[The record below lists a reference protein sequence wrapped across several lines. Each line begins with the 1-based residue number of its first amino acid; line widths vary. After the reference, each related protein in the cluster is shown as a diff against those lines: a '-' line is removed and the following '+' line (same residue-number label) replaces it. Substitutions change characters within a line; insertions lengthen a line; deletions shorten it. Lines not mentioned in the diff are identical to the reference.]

1 MGISGNG
8 RHSLQII
15 MTSFAI
21 QTQQLTKQFS
31 TQTAVNQVDL
41 EIPEGEVYGLIGPNG
56 AGKTTLIR
64 LLATA
69 EVPTTGKIAIAGKTL
84 RPNQANAEA
93 KRQIGFLPDDFP
105 LYNDLSVWNYLDYFA
120 RLYYLRDPERR
131 SRIGEVLEMVKLTE
145 KRDALISTLSRG
157 MKQRLGLARTIIH
170 NPKVLLLDEPVSGL
184 DPIARIQFREIVAH
198 LRSTQMTILISS
210 HILSDLQ
217 EMCSSVGIM
226 ERGRLV
232 ESRRL
237 SDLYQQ
243 SATHQVVIRCVD
255 RFIELQE
262 VLAAHPQV
270 EIMQGLPDD
279 RTLKISF
286 LGNERDAADLLSEL
300 ITARFPI
307 SSFQYAPENLETIF
321 LNLGYRQ
328 TS

>member
-1 MGISGNG
+1 
-8 RHSLQII
+8 
-15 MTSFAI
+15 MTSVAI

-69 EVPTTGKIAIAGKTL
+69 EVPTTGQIAIAGNIL
-84 RPNQANAEA
+84 RPNQANAGA

-105 LYNDLSVWNYLDYFA
+105 LYNDLAVWHYLDYFA
-120 RLYYLRDPERR
+120 RLYFLQDPERR

-145 KRDALISTLSRG
+145 KRDAIISTLSRG
-157 MKQRLGLARTIIH
+157 MKQRLGLARAIIH
-170 NPKVLLLDEPVSGL
+170 QPKVLLLDEPVSGL

-198 LRSTQMTILISS
+198 LRSAKMTILISS

-217 EMCSSVGIM
+217 EMCSSIGVM

-237 SDLYQQ
+237 SELYQR
-243 SATHQVVIRCVD
+243 SATHQILVRTID
-255 RFIELQE
+255 RIGELRQILE
-262 VLAAHPQV
+262 AHPQV
-270 EIMQGLPDD
+270 EILQGMPDD

-286 LGNERDAADLLSEL
+286 LGSELDAAELLAEL
-300 ITARFPI
+300 IAAKFPI
-307 SSFQYAPENLETIF
+307 SSFQYAPENLEAIF
-321 LNLGYRQ
+321 LKLGYQQ